1 MDYHQITDFLDK
13 FKKIFSQKEE
23 INNLVLVILKNN
35 INEGINKNNFIIKN
49 NIISIVGSP
58 ILKNEI
64 FLKKQ
69 KILLEIKQK
78 SPNSN
83 ILNIR

>member
-1 MDYHQITDFLDK
+1 MDYHPITDFLDK
-13 FKKIFSQKEE
+13 FKKLFSQKEE
-23 INNLVLVILKNN
+23 INNLVLGVLKNN
-35 INEGINKNNFIIKN
+35 INEGINKKNFIIKN
-49 NIISIVGSP
+49 NTISIIGSP
-58 ILKNEI
+58 ALKNEI

-78 SPNSN
+78 NQNSN